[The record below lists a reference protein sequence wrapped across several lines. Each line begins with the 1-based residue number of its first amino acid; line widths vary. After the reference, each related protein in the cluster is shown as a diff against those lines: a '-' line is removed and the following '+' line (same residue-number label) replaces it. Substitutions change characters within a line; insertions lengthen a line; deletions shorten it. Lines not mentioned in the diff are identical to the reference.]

1 MQWQHIPTTENAA
14 DVSSRGL
21 NMNQNSNIKR
31 WFHGHVF
38 LWKSAIF
45 SHNDGSQYSVDKDD
59 AEVKMTIDFNVTQI
73 KKDVM
78 EILVSRISSWKK
90 MKRIIGYILLFIQKI
105 KESISTN
112 RRQGLIKCEENLS
125 NAERINEGGV
135 MILKL
140 TQGKASAANVA
151 TMRSKLQIIDC

>member
-112 RRQGLIKCEENLS
+112 RRQGLIKCEENLL

-140 TQGKASAANVA
+140 TQEKASAANIA
-151 TMRSKLQIIDC
+151 TMGSKLQIIDC

>member
-78 EILVSRISSWKK
+78 EILVSRISSSKK

-140 TQGKASAANVA
+140 TQEKASAANIA

>member
-1 MQWQHIPTTENAA
+1 
-14 DVSSRGL
+14 
-21 NMNQNSNIKR
+21 
-31 WFHGHVF
+31 
-38 LWKSAIF
+38 
-45 SHNDGSQYSVDKDD
+45 
-59 AEVKMTIDFNVTQI
+59 MTIDFNVTQI

-78 EILVSRISSWKK
+78 EILVSRISSWKE

-112 RRQGLIKCEENLS
+112 RRQGLIKCEENLL

-140 TQGKASAANVA
+140 TQEKASAANIA
-151 TMRSKLQIIDC
+151 TMGSKLQIIDC